1 VTLLYTLAV
10 LALLV
15 TVAGT
20 WNYILFRKRGYRIYR
35 HNRDQWVYEER
46 TQEGRQ
52 SLVLDGEMM
61 SRGPDPLYVPD
72 DTGWRLTVPVWAR
85 GRRDEILS
93 RVIALGR
100 GKLKTDATP
109 S

>member
-1 VTLLYTLAV
+1 MTLLYTLAA

-15 TVAGT
+15 MVGGAR
-20 WNYILFRKRGYRIYR
+20 NYILFRKRGYRIYR

-46 TQEGRQ
+46 TQEGKQ

-61 SRGPDPLYVPD
+61 SRGPDLLYAPD
-72 DTGWRLTVPVWAR
+72 DAGWRLTVPVWAR
-85 GRRDEILS
+85 ERRGEILS
-93 RVIALGR
+93 RVITLGR
-100 GKLKTDATP
+100 GKLQIDATR